1 MHKNSC
7 IIITQNVQLTSS
19 FHPTY
24 HHLPSY
30 GNRKHSILHFC
41 PCCNHRGFSHH
52 EKTGQLP
59 CQIHRTAYHHRRSH
73 LHLFQLLH
81 SGIVALKHT
90 ITKPD
95 KHLTRASW
103 STCRHATELSLKAI
117 QPNRLTIEL
126 YQRAKIGW
134 KKCRMR
140 VEKRRFSTDKKL
152 AIHSFFTKDQFL
164 KNKSRQRSKPNTFVS
179 REKVQNLAVRD

>member
-41 PCCNHRGFSHH
+41 PRCNHRGFSHH

-117 QPNRLTIEL
+117 QPNRPLGYKATLLAYEAASRL
-126 YQRAKIGW
+126 LSSN
-134 KKCRMR
+134 CRHLFC
-140 VEKRRFSTDKKL
+140 RFS
-152 AIHSFFTKDQFL
+152 S
-164 KNKSRQRSKPNTFVS
+164 S
-179 REKVQNLAVRD
+179 